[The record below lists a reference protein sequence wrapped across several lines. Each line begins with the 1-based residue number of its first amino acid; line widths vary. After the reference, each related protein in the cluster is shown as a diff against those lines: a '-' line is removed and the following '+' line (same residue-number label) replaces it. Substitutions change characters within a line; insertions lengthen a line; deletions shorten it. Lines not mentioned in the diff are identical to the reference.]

1 LSVPLVSTT
10 VAPLPSYAI
19 ALSTFN
25 AGRYLAEQ
33 IESIRGQVASNW
45 RLYVRDDGSSDDT
58 PAQIARFAALDR
70 RITVVADDAG
80 NLGAPAS
87 FGALLCYTLE
97 RGEAYVFLSD
107 QDDVWLPHKTERL
120 LEAALEREALVGAQT
135 PLLVHS
141 DLRVVSA
148 DLDLI
153 HPSYLALQQLDP
165 HEDSRPTRLLFR
177 NAVTGCATLINRAL
191 LERSLPFPRVA
202 MHDWWLAQCA
212 ALFGQITFVDEAT
225 VLYRQHGTN
234 ALGARGLTGTLVR
247 ALRSPRR
254 SGRYFLNALEQLWEL
269 RRRVALT
276 DSGSPAAFRYL
287 LDDLHAALARD
298 GTTALQRVRAVWRG
312 DARPRGIAAQAWL
325 LARVVI
331 LPWLRE
337 RYGPSMHSVA

>member
-1 LSVPLVSTT
+1 

-19 ALSTFN
+19 VLSTFN

-33 IESIRGQVASNW
+33 IESIRAQVASNW

-87 FGALLCYTLE
+87 FGALLCHTLE

-148 DLDLI
+148 DLDLV

-177 NAVTGCATLINRAL
+177 NAVTGCATLVNRAL

-212 ALFGQITFVDEAT
+212 ALFGQITYVDEAT

-234 ALGARGLTGTLVR
+234 VLGARAITGTLVR
-247 ALRSPRR
+247 ALCSPRR
-254 SGRYFLNALEQLWEL
+254 SGRYFLNALEQLWAL
-269 RRRVALT
+269 RRRVAVM
-276 DSGSPAAFRYL
+276 DSGPPAALRCL
-287 LDDLHAALARD
+287 LDDLHAALAPD
-298 GTTALQRVRAVWRG
+298 GTTALQRICAVWRG
-312 DARPRGIAAQAWL
+312 GALPRGIAAQAWL

-337 RYGPSMHSVA
+337 RYGPSMHSAA